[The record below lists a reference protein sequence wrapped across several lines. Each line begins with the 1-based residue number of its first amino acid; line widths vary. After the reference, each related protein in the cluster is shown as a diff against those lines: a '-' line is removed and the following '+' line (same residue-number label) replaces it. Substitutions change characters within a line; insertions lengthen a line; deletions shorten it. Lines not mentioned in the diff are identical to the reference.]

1 MKLNQVIIILL
12 FYALNSCS
20 TSKGVTQKE
29 ATNYEIKRL
38 NIIENSFSGNIVIE
52 VFDKEMNPITDYQS
66 IIISDG
72 EEIFNVHQKSSQSTF
87 FVDKKE
93 VVVKIEK
100 NGYKTIKTNSL
111 SIDTELEF
119 ANYIKVKMEK
129 E

>member
-12 FYALNSCS
+12 FYALNSCGI
-20 TSKGVTQKE
+20 SKGFTEKE
-29 ATNYEIKRL
+29 DLNYEIKRL
-38 NIIENSFSGNIVIE
+38 NIIENAFSGNIVIE
-52 VFDKEMNPITDYQS
+52 VFDKEMNPITDFQS

-72 EEIFNVHQKSSQSTF
+72 EEIFNVHQKSSQCTF

-100 NGYKTIKTNSL
+100 IGYKTVKTNSF
-111 SIDTELEF
+111 SIDAELEF

-129 E
+129 D

>member
-1 MKLNQVIIILL
+1 MKLSQVIIILL
-12 FYALNSCS
+12 FYTLYSCG
-20 TSKGVTQKE
+20 TSKEFTQKE
-29 ATNYEIKRL
+29 EANYEIKRL
-38 NIIENSFSGNIVIE
+38 NIIENALSGNIVIE
-52 VFDKEMNPITDYQS
+52 VFDTEMNPITDYQS

-93 VVVKIEK
+93 VVIKIK
-100 NGYKTIKTNSL
+100 KDGYKTVKTNSL
-111 SIDTELEF
+111 STDTELEF